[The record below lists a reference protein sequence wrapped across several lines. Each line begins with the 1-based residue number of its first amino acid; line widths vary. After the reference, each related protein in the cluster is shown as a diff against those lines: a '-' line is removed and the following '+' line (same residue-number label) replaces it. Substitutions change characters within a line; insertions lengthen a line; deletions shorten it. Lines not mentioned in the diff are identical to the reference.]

1 MATNVY
7 ISQKVKSE
15 QRMFEDIIIESLK
28 MYGQDV
34 VYLPRSMTRD
44 YLLNEVVESQF
55 LDAYNIEMYVE
66 NVQGFEGDQTLM
78 TKFGLEIRDQ
88 ATFIVARK
96 SWEKF
101 VGIWNN
107 TVSTNRPLEGDLIYL
122 PLSKSFFEIKFVEH
136 EAPFYQLS
144 NLVVWRLQ
152 CELFDYSNE
161 IINTGNDTIDDFQR
175 LNSNAITMLVDTGVG
190 GELQIGEQIIQRFAG
205 SIEINA
211 EVSNV
216 EYINPLQR
224 KVSLIAI
231 QTSDG
236 EYHEIIA
243 GAPLIGQTSGATWN
257 VVELYGISNP
267 YVDSTFPES
276 AQAQNREFE
285 IEANGI
291 IDFSEQNPFGDPSE
305 AYGSTTYTST
315 ILTKLITMD
324 MTSVTVDSSTTV
336 DQV

>member
-7 ISQKVKSE
+7 FSQKVKSE

-28 MYGQDV
+28 MYGQDI

-66 NVQGFEGDQTLM
+66 NINGFEGDQTLM
-78 TKFGLEIRDQ
+78 SKFGLEIRDQ

-96 SWEKF
+96 SWERL

-107 TVSTNRPLEGDLIYL
+107 TVSSNRPLEGDLLYL
-122 PLSKSFFEIKFVEH
+122 PLSRSFFEIKFVEH

-161 IINTGNDTIDDFQR
+161 VINTGNPVIDDFQR
-175 LNSNAITMLVDTGVG
+175 LNSNAITLLVDNANGEDFTVG
-190 GELQIGEQIIQRFAG
+190 ERIVQKFANG
-205 SIEINA
+205 IEVSA
-211 EVSNV
+211 EVADV
-216 EYINPLQR
+216 EWINMMQR
-224 KVSLIAI
+224 KVSVINV

-236 EYHEIIA
+236 EYHEFV
-243 GAPLIGQTSGATWN
+243 SGVRIVSEASGSSWN

-267 YVDSTFPES
+267 YVNETFPES
-276 AQAQNREFE
+276 QQAQNREFE

-305 AYGSTTYTST
+305 SYGGISYVDKTPVQ
-315 ILTKLITMD
+315 LVTMD
-324 MTSVTVDSSTTV
+324 TTFIRTDSMITV